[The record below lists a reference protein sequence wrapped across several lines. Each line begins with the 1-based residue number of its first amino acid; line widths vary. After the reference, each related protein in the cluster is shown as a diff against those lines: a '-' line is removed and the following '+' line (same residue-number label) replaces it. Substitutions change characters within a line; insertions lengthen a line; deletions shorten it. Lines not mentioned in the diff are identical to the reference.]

1 MKKISQKLLQSK
13 VEKNIR
19 EMGLI
24 VSNDIVYV
32 GLSGGA
38 DSVCLFDIL
47 FNLQKKIGFTLKACH
62 YNHNLRGGES
72 LGDQKFVEDLCQKRG
87 VELVVG
93 EWKKNQKKIKNEL
106 EAREA
111 RYGFFESIFT
121 IDRGEKIALAHNAND
136 LCETFF
142 MRIIRG
148 SGLSGM
154 RSIPAFRKKF
164 IRPLLPFSR
173 FTILAYLKSQKVD
186 FREDLSN
193 INTKYF
199 RNEIRHQ
206 LLPQLIKYNPNLL
219 ATVAT
224 NVEILSNDYDYIRT
238 VAEEK
243 YCASIIVATK
253 NEVVLSREKL
263 VKFHPA
269 LQFSVLRLALSKLS
283 NLEDI
288 SLVHLKNI
296 IKLIEK
302 GEGKKGL
309 LLPHSLQVALKN
321 GKIHLLKIK

>member
-19 EMGLI
+19 QMGLI
-24 VSNDIVYV
+24 APNDIVYV

-62 YNHNLRGGES
+62 YNHNLRGEEG
-72 LGDQKFVEDLCQKRG
+72 LGDQKFVEDLCQKKG

-93 EWKKNQKKIKNEL
+93 EWKDQKKIKNEL

-173 FTILAYLKSQKVD
+173 SDILAYLKSHQID
-186 FREDLSN
+186 FKEDLSN

-224 NVEILSNDYDYIRT
+224 NIEILSNDYDYILSM
-238 VAEEK
+238 AEKE
-243 YCASIIVATK
+243 YRVVIIQESVCG
-253 NEVVLSREKL
+253 VILSREKFL
-263 VKFHPA
+263 KLHTA
-269 LQFSVLRLALSKLS
+269 LKYEVLRLALSKLT

-309 LLPHSLQVALKN
+309 LLPHSLQVVLKS
-321 GKIHLLKIK
+321 GKIHLSKIK